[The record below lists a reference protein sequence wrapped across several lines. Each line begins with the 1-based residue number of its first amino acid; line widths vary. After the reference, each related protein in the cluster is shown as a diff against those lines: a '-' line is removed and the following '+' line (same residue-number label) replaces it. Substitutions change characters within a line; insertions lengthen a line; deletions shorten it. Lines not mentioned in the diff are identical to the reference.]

1 MTENQKNSVAEQDEV
16 WVDDINSLQDEEY
29 TEAQKQEMSDL
40 YDSSLKEIKEGE
52 IIEGKIVNIGPTG
65 VAVDIG
71 FKSEGLIPLDE
82 FDDIKALNRGD
93 MISVFLESVESSGG
107 NLDLSK
113 RKADFMKVWE
123 QVQNVYDEQTI
134 VQGKCL
140 RRVKGGIV
148 VDLFGIEAF
157 LPGSQIDVYPVRDF
171 DALIGQTMDF
181 KIVKLNELRKNIV
194 LSRKII
200 LEKDLNERKEETL
213 KELQVGDT
221 VEAIV
226 KNITDFGVFV
236 DINGLDGL
244 IYITD
249 LSWGRVNHPSE
260 ICKLD
265 EKINIQI
272 LDIDYDKKR
281 VSAGLKQLT
290 PHPWDGIE
298 ERFPEGSKVTGK
310 VVSITDYGAFV
321 EIEKGIEGLIHISE
335 MSWVQHVKHP
345 SAYLHLGDIIEAIVL
360 NIKKD
365 EKKISL
371 GLKQLEPDPWQI
383 IESKY
388 PVGSKH
394 TGIVRSLTQF
404 GAFVELEEGID
415 GLVHISDLSW
425 TKKLKHAKEIVKKG
439 EEIEV
444 IVLDINK
451 DERRIALG
459 YKQTLEDP
467 WEEFAKILVEGYK
480 TKCKVTKKVDK
491 GLVVDLEEPAVEG
504 FAPKNIVQG
513 FNNINEGQE
522 LDLIV
527 DSYNAESRK
536 VFMKSDAMASKKDI
550 EANVVNA
557 EPEEAPAAEEPKVEE
572 PAAEKPVE
580 ALKEEVKA
588 EESKVEPAPEAPAEE
603 VKEEAAPETAP
614 EETKKEEPEEE
625 TSEDKEEK
633 KAE

>member
-1 MTENQKNSVAEQDEV
+1 MTEKQQRFQEEQDEV
-16 WVDDINSLQDEEY
+16 WVDSIDELEESEY
-29 TEAQKQEMSDL
+29 TEAQKQEMLSM
-40 YDSSLKEIKEGE
+40 YDSSLTEIKEGE

-82 FDDIKALNRGD
+82 FDDIKSLNRGD

-113 RKADFMKVWE
+113 RKADFMRIWE
-123 QVQNVYDEQTI
+123 QVQKVHDEQTI
-134 VQGKCL
+134 VQGTCL

-181 KIVKLNELRKNIV
+181 KIVKLNELRKNVV

-200 LEKDLNERKEETL
+200 LEKDLNERKEATL
-213 KELQVGDT
+213 KELQVGDV

-265 EKINIQI
+265 EIINIQI

-298 ERFPEGSKVTGK
+298 ERFPEGCKVTGK

-321 EIEKGIEGLIHISE
+321 EIEKGIEGLIHVSE

-345 SAYLHLGDIIEAIVL
+345 SAYLHLGDVIEAVVL

-371 GLKQLEPDPWQI
+371 GLKQLEPDPWEI
-383 IESKY
+383 IETKY
-388 PVGSKH
+388 PVGSTHK
-394 TGIVRSLTQF
+394 GIIRSLTQF
-404 GAFVELEEGID
+404 GAFVELQEGID

-425 TKKLKHAKEIVKKG
+425 TKKLKHPKEVVKKG

-444 IVLDINK
+444 LVLDIDK
-451 DERRIALG
+451 EERRISLG
-459 YKQTLEDP
+459 HKQTLKDP
-467 WEEFAKILVEGYK
+467 WIEYENILVEGYK
-480 TKCKVTKKVDK
+480 TKCKVIKKVEK
-491 GLVVDLEEPAVEG
+491 GLVVELSDPEVEG
-504 FAPKNIVQG
+504 FAPKNIVQN
-513 FNNINEGQE
+513 FNTVNEGQE
-522 LDLIV
+522 LELIV
-527 DSYNAESRK
+527 DSYNAEQRK
-536 VFMKSDAMASKKDI
+536 VFMKSEKTASKKDI
-550 EANVVNA
+550 EDHIVNA
-557 EPEEAPAAEEPKVEE
+557 EEEPT
-572 PAAEKPVE
+572 
-580 ALKEEVKA
+580 
-588 EESKVEPAPEAPAEE
+588 PEAAVEE
-603 VKEEAAPETAP
+603 VKEEAAPETKVQEPAEDPKNEAP
-614 EETKKEEPEEE
+614 AEETQEEP
-625 TSEDKEEK
+625 

>member
-467 WEEFAKILVEGYK
+467 WEEYAKILVEGYK

-580 ALKEEVKA
+580 APKEEVKA
-588 EESKVEPAPEAPAEE
+588 EEPKVEPAPEAPAEE

>member
-82 FDDIKALNRGD
+82 FDDIKSLNRGD
-93 MISVFLESVESSGG
+93 IISVFLESVESSGG

-113 RKADFMKVWE
+113 RKADFMRVWE
-123 QVQNVYDEQTI
+123 QVQKVHDEQTI

-200 LEKDLNERKEETL
+200 LEKDLNMRKDETL

-260 ICKLD
+260 VCKLD

-310 VVSITDYGAFV
+310 VVSITDYGAFI

-345 SAYLHLGDIIEAIVL
+345 SAYLHLGDMIEAIVL

-388 PVGSKH
+388 PVGTKH
-394 TGIVRSLTQF
+394 KGIVRSLTQF

-439 EEIEV
+439 EELEV

-451 DERRIALG
+451 EERRIALG

-467 WEEFAKILVEGYK
+467 WKEFAKTLVEGYK

-491 GLVVDLEEPAVEG
+491 GLVVDLEEPPVEG

-557 EPEEAPAAEEPKVEE
+557 EPEAAPARKAEEPAAVEE
-572 PAAEKPVE
+572 PAAEKPADE
-580 ALKEEVKA
+580 ASAA
-588 EESKVEPAPEAPAEE
+588 E
-603 VKEEAAPETAP
+603 
-614 EETKKEEPEEE
+614 
-625 TSEDKEEK
+625 
-633 KAE
+633 

>member
-1 MTENQKNSVAEQDEV
+1 MTEKQTGSVTEQDEV
-16 WVDDINSLQDEEY
+16 WVDDISDLYDEEY
-29 TEAQKQEMSDL
+29 SEAQKKEMTEL
-40 YDSSLKEIKEGE
+40 YDSSLKEIREGE

-93 MISVFLESVESSGG
+93 MISVYLESVESSGG

-113 RKADFMKVWE
+113 RKADFMRVWE
-123 QVQNVYDEQTI
+123 QVQKVHDEQTI
-134 VQGKCL
+134 VQGTCL

-200 LEKDLNERKEETL
+200 LEKDLNQRKDETL

-260 ICKLD
+260 VCKLD

-310 VVSITDYGAFV
+310 VVSITDYGAFI

-345 SAYLHLGDIIEAIVL
+345 SAYLHLGDIIEAVVL

-383 IESKY
+383 IENKY
-388 PVGSKH
+388 PVGTKH
-394 TGIVRSLTQF
+394 KGIVRSLTQF

-451 DERRIALG
+451 EERRIALG

-467 WEEFAKILVEGYK
+467 WEEFAKILVEGYA

-491 GLVVDLEEPAVEG
+491 GLVLDLEEPAIEG
-504 FAPKNIVQG
+504 FAPKNLVHN
-513 FNNINEGQE
+513 FNGISEGQE
-522 LDLIV
+522 MEFIV
-527 DSYNAESRK
+527 DSYNADARK
-536 VFMKSDAMASKKDI
+536 VFMRSGDMASKKDL

-557 EPEEAPAAEEPKVEE
+557 EPEEAPAPAVEE
-572 PAAEKPVE
+572 KPEEDAPAAE
-580 ALKEEVKA
+580 
-588 EESKVEPAPEAPAEE
+588 
-603 VKEEAAPETAP
+603 
-614 EETKKEEPEEE
+614 
-625 TSEDKEEK
+625 
-633 KAE
+633 

>member
-1 MTENQKNSVAEQDEV
+1 MTIKSVLDFTKVLVYISRLQTAFIPVVPVDRSNSGGSLIMTENQKNSVAEQDEV
-16 WVDDINSLQDEEY
+16 WVDDINSLYDEEY

-82 FDDIKALNRGD
+82 FDDIKSLNRGD

-107 NLDLSK
+107 SLDLSK
-113 RKADFMKVWE
+113 RKADFMRVWE
-123 QVQNVYDEQTI
+123 QVQKVHDEQTI

-200 LEKDLNERKEETL
+200 LEKDLNMRKDETL
-213 KELQVGDT
+213 KELQVGDN

-260 ICKLD
+260 VCKLD

-298 ERFPEGSKVTGK
+298 DRFPEGSKVTGK
-310 VVSITDYGAFV
+310 VVSITDYGAFI

-345 SAYLHLGDIIEAIVL
+345 SAYLHLGDVIEAIVL

-388 PVGSKH
+388 PVGSTHK
-394 TGIVRSLTQF
+394 GIVRSLTQF

-444 IVLDINK
+444 LVLDINK

-491 GLVVDLEEPAVEG
+491 GLVVDLEEPPVEG

-557 EPEEAPAAEEPKVEE
+557 EPEAAPAPKAEEPAAVEE
-572 PAAEKPVE
+572 PAAEKPADE
-580 ALKEEVKA
+580 TPAA
-588 EESKVEPAPEAPAEE
+588 E
-603 VKEEAAPETAP
+603 
-614 EETKKEEPEEE
+614 
-625 TSEDKEEK
+625 
-633 KAE
+633 

>member
-71 FKSEGLIPLDE
+71 YKSEGLIPLDE
-82 FDDIKALNRGD
+82 FDDIKSLNRGD
-93 MISVFLESVESSGG
+93 IISVFLESVESSGG

-113 RKADFMKVWE
+113 RKADFMRVWE
-123 QVQNVYDEQTI
+123 QVQKVHDEQTI
-134 VQGKCL
+134 VQGTCL

-200 LEKDLNERKEETL
+200 LEKDLNMRKDETL

-260 ICKLD
+260 VCKLD

-310 VVSITDYGAFV
+310 VVSITDYGAFI

-383 IESKY
+383 IENKY
-388 PVGSKH
+388 PVGTKH
-394 TGIVRSLTQF
+394 KGIVRSVTQF

-439 EEIEV
+439 EELEV

-451 DERRIALG
+451 EERRIALG
-459 YKQTLEDP
+459 YKQTHEDP

-491 GLVVDLEEPAVEG
+491 GLVVDLEEPPVEG

-536 VFMKSDAMASKKDI
+536 VFMKSDSMASKKDI

-557 EPEEAPAAEEPKVEE
+557 EPEAVPAAEEPKVEE
-572 PAAEKPVE
+572 PAVQEEKP
-580 ALKEEVKA
+580 A
-588 EESKVEPAPEAPAEE
+588 EDTPAAE
-603 VKEEAAPETAP
+603 
-614 EETKKEEPEEE
+614 
-625 TSEDKEEK
+625 
-633 KAE
+633 

>member
-1 MTENQKNSVAEQDEV
+1 MTEKQQRFQEELDEV
-16 WVDDINSLQDEEY
+16 WVDSVSELEESEY
-29 TEAQKQEMSDL
+29 TEAQREEMLSM
-40 YDSSLKEIKEGE
+40 YDSSLTEIREGE

-82 FDDIKALNRGD
+82 FDDIKSLNRGD
-93 MISVFLESVESSGG
+93 IISVYLESVESAGG

-113 RKADFMKVWE
+113 RKADFMRIWE
-123 QVQNVYDEQTI
+123 QVQKVYDEQTI
-134 VQGKCL
+134 VQGTCV

-181 KIVKLNELRKNIV
+181 KIVKLNELRKNVV

-200 LEKDLNERKEETL
+200 LEKDLNERKEATL
-213 KELQVGDT
+213 KELQVGDV

-265 EKINIQI
+265 ETINIQI

-298 ERFPEGSKVTGK
+298 ERFPEGCKVTGK

-321 EIEKGIEGLIHISE
+321 EIEKGIEGLIHVSE

-345 SAYLHLGDIIEAIVL
+345 SAYLHLGDIIEAVVL

-371 GLKQLEPDPWQI
+371 GLKQLEPDPWEI
-383 IESKY
+383 IETKY
-388 PVGSKH
+388 PVGTKH
-394 TGIVRSLTQF
+394 KGIIRSLTQF
-404 GAFVELEEGID
+404 GAFVELQEGID

-425 TKKLKHAKEIVKKG
+425 TKKLKHPKEVVKKG

-444 IVLDINK
+444 IVLDIDK
-451 DERRIALG
+451 EERRISLG
-459 YKQTLEDP
+459 HKQTLEDP
-467 WEEFAKILVEGYK
+467 WDDFAKILVEGYK
-480 TKCKVTKKVDK
+480 TKCKVVKKVDK
-491 GLVVDLEEPAVEG
+491 GLVVELEEPPIEG
-504 FAPKNIVQG
+504 FAPKNIIKD
-513 FNNINEGQE
+513 FNAVNEGQE
-522 LDLIV
+522 LELIV
-527 DSYNAESRK
+527 DSYNAEARK
-536 VFMKSDAMASKKDI
+536 VFMKSDKTASKKDI
-550 EANVVNA
+550 EENLANA
-557 EPEEAPAAEEPKVEE
+557 ESEEEKPAEEPKG
-572 PAAEKPVE
+572 
-580 ALKEEVKA
+580 EVKA
-588 EESKVEPAPEAPAEE
+588 EKAAPEAPAEE

>member
-1 MTENQKNSVAEQDEV
+1 MNQTEKSSIQEQDEI
-16 WVDDINSLQDEEY
+16 WIDNINDLKEEEY
-29 TEAQKQEMSDL
+29 SEAQKQEML
-40 YDSSLKEIKEGE
+40 AMYDTSLTEIKEGE
-52 IIEGKIVNIGPTG
+52 IVEGRIVNIGPTG

-82 FDDIKALNRGD
+82 FDDIKSLNRGD
-93 MISVFLESVESSGG
+93 TISVFLESVESAGG

-113 RKADFMKVWE
+113 RKADFMMVWE
-123 QVQNVYDEQTI
+123 QVQKVYEEQTI

-171 DALIGQTMDF
+171 DALIGNTMDF

-200 LEKDLNERKEETL
+200 LEKDLNLRKDETL
-213 KELQVGDT
+213 KDLQVGD
-221 VEAIV
+221 VKEAIV

-260 ICKLD
+260 VCKLD
-265 EKINIQI
+265 ENIKIQI

-298 ERFPEGSKVTGK
+298 ERFPEGCKVQGK
-310 VVSITDYGAFV
+310 VVSITDYGAFI

-345 SAYLHLGDIIEAIVL
+345 SAYLHLGDIVEAVVL

-371 GLKQLEPDPWQI
+371 GLKQLEPDPWAI
-383 IESKY
+383 IENKY

-394 TGIVRSLTQF
+394 KGIVRSLTQF
-404 GAFVELEEGID
+404 GAFVELEDGID

-425 TKKLKHAKEIVKKG
+425 TKKLKHPKDVVKKG
-439 EEIEV
+439 EDIEV

-451 DERRIALG
+451 EERRIALG
-459 YKQTLEDP
+459 HKQTLEDP
-467 WEEFAKILVEGYK
+467 WTEFEKILVEGYR
-480 TKCKVTKKVDK
+480 TKCKVIKKIDK
-491 GLVVDLEEPAVEG
+491 GIVVELDDPPVEG
-504 FAPKNIVQG
+504 FAPKNLVQK
-513 FNNINEGQE
+513 FNDIQEGQE
-522 LDLIV
+522 IDLTV
-527 DSYNAESRK
+527 DSYNPELRK
-536 VFMKSDAMASKKDI
+536 VTMRTKESASKKDI
-550 EANVVNA
+550 EAHVANA
-557 EPEEAPAAEEPKVEE
+557 EKLAEEPK
-572 PAAEKPVE
+572 AE
-580 ALKEEVKA
+580 
-588 EESKVEPAPEAPAEE
+588 
-603 VKEEAAPETAP
+603 
-614 EETKKEEPEEE
+614 
-625 TSEDKEEK
+625 
-633 KAE
+633 

>member
-467 WEEFAKILVEGYK
+467 WEEYAKILVEGYK

>member
-82 FDDIKALNRGD
+82 FDDIKSLNRGD
-93 MISVFLESVESSGG
+93 IISVFLESVESSGG

-113 RKADFMKVWE
+113 RKADFMRIWE
-123 QVQNVYDEQTI
+123 QVQKVHDEQSI
-134 VQGKCL
+134 VQGTCL

-200 LEKDLNERKEETL
+200 LEKDLNMRKDETL

-249 LSWGRVNHPSE
+249 LSWGRVNRPSE
-260 ICKLD
+260 VCKLD

-310 VVSITDYGAFV
+310 VVSITDYGAFI

-345 SAYLHLGDIIEAIVL
+345 SAYLHLGDIIEAVVL

-383 IESKY
+383 IENKY
-388 PVGSKH
+388 PVGTKH
-394 TGIVRSLTQF
+394 KGIVRSLTQF

-439 EEIEV
+439 EELEV

-451 DERRIALG
+451 EERRIALG

-491 GLVVDLEEPAVEG
+491 GLVVDLEEPPVEG

-536 VFMKSDAMASKKDI
+536 VFMKSDSMASKKDI

-557 EPEEAPAAEEPKVEE
+557 EPEAVPAAEEPKVEE
-572 PAAEKPVE
+572 PAVQEEKP
-580 ALKEEVKA
+580 A
-588 EESKVEPAPEAPAEE
+588 EDTPAAE
-603 VKEEAAPETAP
+603 
-614 EETKKEEPEEE
+614 
-625 TSEDKEEK
+625 
-633 KAE
+633 

>member
-82 FDDIKALNRGD
+82 FDDIKSLNRGD
-93 MISVFLESVESSGG
+93 IISVFLESVESSGG

-113 RKADFMKVWE
+113 RKADFMRIWE
-123 QVQNVYDEQTI
+123 QVQKVHDEQSI
-134 VQGKCL
+134 VQGTCL

-200 LEKDLNERKEETL
+200 LEKDLNMRKDETL

-260 ICKLD
+260 VCKLD

-310 VVSITDYGAFV
+310 VVSITDYGAFI

-345 SAYLHLGDIIEAIVL
+345 SAYLHLGDIIEAVVL

-383 IESKY
+383 IENKY
-388 PVGSKH
+388 PVGTKH
-394 TGIVRSLTQF
+394 KGIVRSLTQF

-439 EEIEV
+439 EELEV

-451 DERRIALG
+451 EERRIALG

-491 GLVVDLEEPAVEG
+491 GLVVDLEEPPVEG

-536 VFMKSDAMASKKDI
+536 VFMKSDSMASKKDI

-557 EPEEAPAAEEPKVEE
+557 EPEAVPAAEEPKVEE
-572 PAAEKPVE
+572 PAVQEEKP
-580 ALKEEVKA
+580 A
-588 EESKVEPAPEAPAEE
+588 EDTPAAE
-603 VKEEAAPETAP
+603 
-614 EETKKEEPEEE
+614 
-625 TSEDKEEK
+625 
-633 KAE
+633 